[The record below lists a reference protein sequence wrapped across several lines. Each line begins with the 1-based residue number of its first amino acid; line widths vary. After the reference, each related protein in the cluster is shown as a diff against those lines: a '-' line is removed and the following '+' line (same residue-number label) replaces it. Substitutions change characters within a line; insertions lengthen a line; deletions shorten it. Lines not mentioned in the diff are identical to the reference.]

1 MIGKT
6 AIGPAWDR
14 RPHAEREGIV
24 KRSAFRGAARFLAVA
39 VGLAALVPAALA
51 QSAAAQFQAP
61 DIAVDEG
68 EVAVFK
74 VTLPRTYEFAVRF
87 AYETQDGSARKG
99 RHYVAKQGRL
109 VFPAGTRSGQVAV
122 RTRANPD
129 GVTRDF
135 SLALTERQIFASGS
149 HGWGGWSEA
158 WAGIYA
164 RDVPGSWTIR
174 AEIRDTYRG
183 ATGPE

>member
-6 AIGPAWDR
+6 AIGLAWDR
-14 RPHAEREGIV
+14 RPRSGQEGIL
-24 KRSAFRGAARFLAVA
+24 KLSAVRGAARLLAGA
-39 VGLAALVPAALA
+39 AGLAALMLAALA
-51 QSAAAQFQAP
+51 QPAAAQFQAP
-61 DIAVDEG
+61 DIAVNEG

-87 AYETQDGSARKG
+87 AYRTQDGSARKG
-99 RHYVAKQGRL
+99 RHYVAQQGHL
-109 VFPAGTRSGQVAV
+109 VFPAGTRSGQVQV

-135 SLALTERQIFASGS
+135 RLVLSDRQIFASGS
-149 HGWGGWSEA
+149 HGWGGWSAA
-158 WAGIYA
+158 WATIYA
-164 RDVPGSWTIR
+164 RDVPDSRTIR
-174 AEIRDTYRG
+174 AEIRDTFRG